1 MFCSSLPLG
10 ESHLIS
16 EISRLPQPHA
26 LWFSLGKLKKK
37 KGHSI
42 LWQVQREAIKRQ
54 LELFKHSYFGE
65 RTEEG
70 HDSYRAVSDIYVGK
84 FLVDV
89 LER

>member
-1 MFCSSLPLG
+1 MLYTCPRENFPR
-10 ESHLIS
+10 ITTMN
-16 EISRLPQPHA
+16 HA
-26 LWFSLGKLKKK
+26 
-37 KGHSI
+37 H
-42 LWQVQREAIKRQ
+42 
-54 LELFKHSYFGE
+54 LELEMCKIQEIRMSRERAGE